1 MIAHQAVGVD
11 LPTRFLARLGQGLDK
26 VQAINIIKKDV
37 LPAVSSAQDVIMS
50 PRKFNA

>member
-1 MIAHQAVGVD
+1 MLLTV
-11 LPTRFLARLGQGLDK
+11 RLE
-26 VQAINIIKKDV
+26 KDV